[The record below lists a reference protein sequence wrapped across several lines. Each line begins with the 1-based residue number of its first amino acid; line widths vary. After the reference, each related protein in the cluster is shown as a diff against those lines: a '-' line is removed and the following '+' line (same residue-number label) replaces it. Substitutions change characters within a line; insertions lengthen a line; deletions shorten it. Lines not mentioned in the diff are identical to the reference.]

1 MIKELVIF
9 FMAKP
14 ANGAPSAVGADMST
28 MHLLNLVSEPDE
40 VAREAEVG
48 RMMCRSL
55 CPDILTFVAWEKL
68 GFRMDPAAWFIISS
82 L

>member
-9 FMAKP
+9 FRARP
-14 ANGAPSAVGADMST
+14 ANGAPSVVGADIST
-28 MHLLNLVSEPDE
+28 MHLLNLVREPDD

-55 CPDILTFVAWEKL
+55 CPDMLTFVAWEKL
-68 GFRMDPAAWFIISS
+68 GFRIDPTA
-82 L
+82 